1 MRACVCGCVG
11 GEFQVV
17 LDINTLAF
25 PPPITGTRRSSS
37 RNGTENSH
45 EVSPNMYTHVV
56 GTVLSVCNGEDTVW
70 SLFGLV
76 GSGNGGKRKGMNGR
90 GSMDVRVT
98 RPPPTPN
105 TVSLH
110 PTNEFKSPHYERTES
125 RLFYGLNCAL

>member
-1 MRACVCGCVG
+1 M
-11 GEFQVV
+11 
-17 LDINTLAF
+17 LF

-37 RNGTENSH
+37 RNGTENTH
-45 EVSPNMYTHVV
+45 EVSPNMYIHVQRVHVV

-76 GSGNGGKRKGMNGR
+76 GSGSGGKKKGMNGR

-98 RPPPTPN
+98 RPLPTLN

-110 PTNEFKSPHYERTES
+110 PTKESHLRTVILDVIIHIMKE
-125 RLFYGLNCAL
+125 LNRDTFVELIVL

>member
-1 MRACVCGCVG
+1 MCVCVWMCVG

-17 LDINTLAF
+17 LNFNTLAF

-37 RNGTENSH
+37 RNGTENTH
-45 EVSPNMYTHVV
+45 EVSPDMYTHVV
-56 GTVLSVCNGEDTVW
+56 GTVLSVCKGEDTVW

-90 GSMDVRVT
+90 GSTDVRVT
-98 RPPPTPN
+98 RPPLTPN

-110 PTNEFKSPHYERTES
+110 PTEES
-125 RLFYGLNCAL
+125 SLHILKELNRDSSVD